1 MKKQHRE
8 EFIMPY
14 CPKCDMEFVD
24 GMTVCTDCGG
34 PLVSSKEEAQAIAC
48 KEAEQLRREQ
58 EAQLA
63 ARMEE
68 AALEEELL
76 RAAEQETSSEQ
87 KNRRE
92 PARVYVKKAQ
102 RYEDLQSS
110 SSAFLLVGSIMLA
123 SGVLFWLSVIPM
135 PIAGFSGIIT
145 KTLLVVMGAAA
156 LYVAFTSSKDAK
168 KLSGQIAQE
177 EETTKQLISWFVSEY
192 TGEQLD
198 QKILSEFGELS
209 PEELSLKRFE
219 LIQDLLVTN
228 HDLPDPSYVD
238 LLSEEIYGK
247 LYED

>member
-1 MKKQHRE
+1 
-8 EFIMPY
+8 MPY

-24 GMTVCTDCGG
+24 GITVCSDCGG
-34 PLVSSKEEAQAIAC
+34 PLVNSKEEALAIARE
-48 KEAEQLRREQ
+48 EAEALRIRK

-63 ARMEE
+63 AQVEE

-76 RAAEQETSSEQ
+76 KEAEQETSSEQ
-87 KNRRE
+87 KSCRE
-92 PARVYVKKAQ
+92 PARVYVKKSQ

-110 SSAFLLVGSIMLA
+110 SSAFLLLGSIMLA
-123 SGVLFWLSVIPM
+123 SGILFWLGVIPM

-156 LYVAFTSSKDAK
+156 LYVAFTSSRDAK
-168 KLSGQIAQE
+168 RISSQIAQE
-177 EETTKQLISWFVSEY
+177 EETTKQMITWFVSSY
-192 TGEQLD
+192 TGNQLD
-198 QKILSEFGELS
+198 QQILSECGELS

-228 HDLPDPSYVD
+228 QDLPDPSYVD

-247 LYED
+247 LFED

>member
-1 MKKQHRE
+1 
-8 EFIMPY
+8 MPY

-24 GMTVCTDCGG
+24 GITVCSDCGG
-34 PLVSSKEEAQAIAC
+34 PLAASKEEALAIAR
-48 KEAEQLRREQ
+48 KEAEQLRIEQ

-63 ARMEE
+63 AHIED

-76 RAAEQETSSEQ
+76 NMSEEETCSEQ
-87 KNRRE
+87 KDRRE
-92 PARVYVKKAQ
+92 LSRVYVKKSQ

-123 SGVLFWLSVIPM
+123 SGVLFWLGIIPM
-135 PIAGFSGIIT
+135 PMAGFSGIIT

-168 KLSGQIAQE
+168 RLSGQIAQE
-177 EETTKQLISWFVSEY
+177 EETTKQLISWFVSGY

-198 QKILSEFGELS
+198 QQIYSECGELS

-219 LIQDLLVTN
+219 LIQDLLVTS

-247 LYED
+247 LFED

>member
-1 MKKQHRE
+1 
-8 EFIMPY
+8 MPY

-34 PLVSSKEEAQAIAC
+34 PLVSSKEEAQAIAR

-68 AALEEELL
+68 AALEEDLL
-76 RAAEQETSSEQ
+76 RAAGQETSSEQ
-87 KNRRE
+87 KNHRE

-123 SGVLFWLSVIPM
+123 SGVLFWLGVIPM

-177 EETTKQLISWFVSEY
+177 E
-192 TGEQLD
+192 
-198 QKILSEFGELS
+198 
-209 PEELSLKRFE
+209 
-219 LIQDLLVTN
+219 
-228 HDLPDPSYVD
+228 
-238 LLSEEIYGK
+238 
-247 LYED
+247 

>member
-1 MKKQHRE
+1 MFGWTNLKICIIIEIMQMKKQHRE

-34 PLVSSKEEAQAIAC
+34 PLVSSKEEAQAIAR

-110 SSAFLLVGSIMLA
+110 SSAFLLIGSIMLA
-123 SGVLFWLSVIPM
+123 SG
-135 PIAGFSGIIT
+135 FS
-145 KTLLVVMGAAA
+145 
-156 LYVAFTSSKDAK
+156 
-168 KLSGQIAQE
+168 SG
-177 EETTKQLISWFVSEY
+177 WVSFPC
-192 TGEQLD
+192 L
-198 QKILSEFGELS
+198 
-209 PEELSLKRFE
+209 
-219 LIQDLLVTN
+219 
-228 HDLPDPSYVD
+228 
-238 LLSEEIYGK
+238 
-247 LYED
+247 